1 MDHHERPKPQ
11 EVVFRHAPLA
21 YKGTSIGVL
30 SKLLTLNGS
39 AILNLEVSIA
49 VGAELVSC
57 CICFVFRS
65 REQIVG
71 V

>member
-1 MDHHERPKPQ
+1 MNDQNRRKLFFGMPCWLIKEP
-11 EVVFRHAPLA
+11 
-21 YKGTSIGVL
+21 SIGVL

-57 CICFVFRS
+57 CICFDQGNKFL
-65 REQIVG
+65 G